1 MARAQ
6 VALVLALCVGGARP
20 ELVGRNALESEKR
33 APPRVARVEVPTGVD
48 PPLVPV
54 RGSWIRERAADR
66 RCLAEALG
74 ERERTYVLGARVVRG
89 GSGPALEYYSYAETG
104 VVASWE
110 HYWPASTMKLIAAV
124 AALETIAELGFDRDA
139 EIALEDADGAYRG
152 SVEELVW
159 LALTV
164 SDNPAYNRLARI
176 AGFDALEARLARWG
190 LDRTTIQRAY
200 TEGERAY
207 TLRAPRSIEIRQG
220 ARTRSI
226 AGTRGA
232 LEDPACPAESN
243 CTSLAD
249 LLEVLRRV
257 ALHDELP
264 PEDRFALGPVERDTL
279 VAAMRASK
287 SRIRAAAERVFGDVV
302 VFGKTGS
309 VPGNDRLDHVFIDAG
324 DERYLLAIS
333 VPYEEPDETIDLL
346 AEEALVA
353 LRDECRSAAAVELR
367 VGR

>member
-1 MARAQ
+1 MARGH
-6 VALVLALCVGGARP
+6 VVLVLVFCVGGARP
-20 ELVGRNALESEKR
+20 ELAGPPARESDKR
-33 APPRVARVEVPTGVD
+33 PPPRERVDVPLVVE
-48 PPLVPV
+48 PLVPV
-54 RGSWIRERAADR
+54 RGSWVRERAADR

-74 ERERTYVLGARVVRG
+74 ERERTYVLGARVVSG
-89 GSGPALEYYSYAETG
+89 GSGPALEYYSYGETG
-104 VVASWE
+104 VIESWE

-124 AALETIAELGFDRDA
+124 AALETLVELGFDRDA
-139 EIALEDADGAYRG
+139 EILLEDADGAFHG

-176 AGFDALEARLARWG
+176 AGFDALEARLDRWG

-207 TLRAPRSIEIRQG
+207 TLRQPRSIEIRQG
-220 ARTRSI
+220 ERTRSTVG
-226 AGTRGA
+226 ARGTF
-232 LEDPACPAESN
+232 EDPACPAESN

-264 PEDRFALGPVERDTL
+264 PADRFAIGPVERDTL
-279 VAAMRASK
+279 IAAMRASK
-287 SRIRAAAERVFGDVV
+287 SRIRAAAERVFGDAI

-309 VPGNDRLDHVFIDAG
+309 VPGNDRLDHVFVDAG
-324 DERYLLAIS
+324 RERYLLAIS

-346 AEEALVA
+346 AEEALLA
-353 LRDECRSAAAVELR
+353 LRDECRSAPAIEL
-367 VGR
+367 VFGR